1 MREFTQALIE
11 RSTLKEIRDIAQSKG
26 MKIYAVINDMLKA
39 YKEKEAQNAK

>member
-11 RSTLKEIRDIAQSKG
+11 RSTLKEIREIAQSKG

-39 YKEKEAQNAK
+39 YKESQNETK